1 MDDLLDYLISVML
14 IAGIYA
20 IFALGLNLQW
30 GYAGLLNFGHVA
42 FMAIGAYATI
52 LLSMNGIALPIAVL
66 AGMILAGAAGAFLGV
81 ATLKLREDYLAIVTI
96 GFSEI
101 LRFLLLNCAWLT
113 KGSFGLYGYPRPFQD
128 LISAQDYNLLLMV
141 IVVITLAV
149 VYVVIEVLARSP
161 WGRVL
166 KSIRDDEAV
175 SISLGKNAF
184 SYKVQSLALGSSVA
198 ALSGSL
204 LAFYLQYIN
213 PMNFQPV
220 ETFYAWIIVIMGGSG
235 NNRGTVIGA
244 ILLWGFFSAT
254 RFIEG
259 AFYFSPSGASAM
271 RIVLIGLI
279 LIALVMF
286 RPQGILGRKE
296 ELAIGR

>member
-1 MDDLLDYLISVML
+1 ML
-14 IAGIYA
+14 IAGIYG

-52 LLSMNGIALPIAVL
+52 LLSMNGISLPLAVL
-66 AGMILAGAAGAFLGV
+66 AGMILAGVAGAFLGV

-101 LRFLLLNCAWLT
+101 LRFLLLNEAWLT

-128 LISAQDYNLLLMV
+128 LVSAQDYNLLLMC
-141 IVVITLAV
+141 IVVFALAV
-149 VYVVIEVLARSP
+149 VYALLEILARSP

-175 SISLGKNAF
+175 SVSLGKNAF
-184 SYKVQSLALGSSVA
+184 QYKIQTLVLGSAIA

-235 NNRGTVIGA
+235 NNRGTIIGA
-244 ILLWGFFSAT
+244 ILLWGFFSTT

-259 AFYFSPSGASAM
+259 YLYFSPSAASAT
-271 RIVLIGLI
+271 RIVLIGTI
-279 LIALVMF
+279 LIVVMMF

>member
-1 MDDLLDYLISVML
+1 ML
-14 IAGIYA
+14 IAGIYG

-42 FMAIGAYATI
+42 FMAIGDYATI
-52 LLSMNGIALPIAVL
+52 LLSMNGISLPLAVL
-66 AGMILAGAAGAFLGV
+66 AGMILAGVAGAFLGV

-101 LRFLLLNCAWLT
+101 LRFLLLNEAWLT

-128 LISAQDYNLLLMV
+128 LVSAQDYNLLLMCIV
-141 IVVITLAV
+141 IFALAV
-149 VYVVIEVLARSP
+149 VYALLEILARSP

-175 SISLGKNAF
+175 SVSLSKNAF
-184 SYKVQSLALGSSVA
+184 QYKIQTLVLGSAIA

-235 NNRGTVIGA
+235 NNRGTIIGA
-244 ILLWGFFSAT
+244 ILLWGFFSTT

-259 AFYFSPSGASAM
+259 YLYFSPSAASAM
-271 RIVLIGLI
+271 RIVLIGTI
-279 LIALVMF
+279 LIVLMMF

>member
-1 MDDLLDYLISVML
+1 ML
-14 IAGIYA
+14 IAGIYG

-52 LLSMNGIALPIAVL
+52 LLSMNGISLPLAVL
-66 AGMILAGAAGAFLGV
+66 AGMILAGVAGAFLGV

-101 LRFLLLNCAWLT
+101 LRFLLLNEAWLT

-128 LISAQDYNLLLMV
+128 LVSAQDYNLLLMC
-141 IVVITLAV
+141 IVVFALAV
-149 VYVVIEVLARSP
+149 IYALLEILARSP

-175 SISLGKNAF
+175 SVSLGKNAF
-184 SYKVQSLALGSSVA
+184 QYKIQTLALGSAIA

-235 NNRGTVIGA
+235 NNRGTIIGA
-244 ILLWGFFSAT
+244 ILLWGFFSTT

-259 AFYFSPSGASAM
+259 YLYFSPSAASAT
-271 RIVLIGLI
+271 RIVLIGTI
-279 LIALVMF
+279 LIVLMMF

>member
-1 MDDLLDYLISVML
+1 MLDYLISIML
-14 IAGIYA
+14 TASIYA

-42 FMAIGAYATI
+42 FMAIGAYATV
-52 LLSMNGIALPIAVL
+52 LLSMNGVPLLLAVP
-66 AGMILAGAAGAFLGV
+66 AGMILAGIAGAFLGM
-81 ATLKLREDYLAIVTI
+81 ATLKLREDYLAIVTV

-101 LRFLLLNCAWLT
+101 LRFLLLNWAWLT

-128 LISAQDYNLLLMV
+128 LVSSQNYNLFLAG
-141 IVVITLAV
+141 IVLITLIIVYAV
-149 VYVVIEVLARSP
+149 LEVLARSP

-166 KSIRDDEAV
+166 KSIRDDETV

-184 SYKVQSLALGSSVA
+184 HYKVQSLILGSAIA

-235 NNRGTVIGA
+235 NNRGTIIGA
-244 ILLWGFFSAT
+244 MLLWGFFSGT
-254 RFIEG
+254 RFVEG
-259 AFYFSPSGASAM
+259 YLSFSPSASSATRM
-271 RIVLIGLI
+271 VLIGSM
-279 LIALVMF
+279 LIALMMF
-286 RPQGILGRKE
+286 RPQGMLGRKE

>member
-1 MDDLLDYLISVML
+1 ML
-14 IAGIYA
+14 IAGIYG

-52 LLSMNGIALPIAVL
+52 LLSMNGIALPLAVL
-66 AGMILAGAAGAFLGV
+66 AGMILAGMAGAFLGV

-101 LRFLLLNCAWLT
+101 LRFLLLNEAWLT

-128 LISAQDYNLLLMV
+128 LVSAQDYNLLLMCIV
-141 IVVITLAV
+141 IIALAV
-149 VYVVIEVLARSP
+149 VYALLEILARSP

-175 SISLGKNAF
+175 SVSLGKNAF
-184 SYKVQSLALGSSVA
+184 QYKIQTLVLGSAIA

-204 LAFYLQYIN
+204 LAFYLQYVN

-235 NNRGTVIGA
+235 NNRGTIIGA
-244 ILLWGFFSAT
+244 ILLWGFFSGT

-259 AFYFSPSGASAM
+259 YLYFSPSAASAT
-271 RIVLIGLI
+271 RIVLIGTI
-279 LIALVMF
+279 LIVLMMF

>member
-1 MDDLLDYLISVML
+1 ML
-14 IAGIYA
+14 IAGIYG

-42 FMAIGAYATI
+42 FMAIGDYATI
-52 LLSMNGIALPIAVL
+52 LLSMNGISLPLAVL
-66 AGMILAGAAGAFLGV
+66 AGMILAGVAGAFLGV

-101 LRFLLLNCAWLT
+101 LRFLLLNEAWLT

-128 LISAQDYNLLLMV
+128 LVSAQDYNLLLMC
-141 IVVITLAV
+141 IVVFALAV
-149 VYVVIEVLARSP
+149 VYALLEILARSP

-175 SISLGKNAF
+175 SVSLGKNAF
-184 SYKVQSLALGSSVA
+184 QYKIQTLVLGSAIA

-235 NNRGTVIGA
+235 NNRGTIIGA
-244 ILLWGFFSAT
+244 ILLWGFFSTT

-259 AFYFSPSGASAM
+259 YLYFSPSAASAM
-271 RIVLIGLI
+271 RIVLIGTI
-279 LIALVMF
+279 LIVLMMF

>member
-1 MDDLLDYLISVML
+1 ML
-14 IAGIYA
+14 IAGIYG

-52 LLSMNGIALPIAVL
+52 LFSMNGIALPLAVL
-66 AGMILAGAAGAFLGV
+66 AGMILAGVAGAFLGV

-101 LRFLLLNCAWLT
+101 LRFLLLNEAWLT

-128 LISAQDYNLLLMV
+128 LVSAQDYNLLLMCIV
-141 IVVITLAV
+141 IFVLAV
-149 VYVVIEVLARSP
+149 VYALLEILARSP

-175 SISLGKNAF
+175 SVSLGKNAF
-184 SYKVQSLALGSSVA
+184 QYKIQTLVLGSAIA

-235 NNRGTVIGA
+235 NNRGTIIGA
-244 ILLWGFFSAT
+244 ILLWGFFSTT

-259 AFYFSPSGASAM
+259 YLYFSPSAASAT
-271 RIVLIGLI
+271 RIVLIGTI
-279 LIALVMF
+279 LIVLMMF

>member
-1 MDDLLDYLISVML
+1 MIDYLISITL
-14 IAGIYA
+14 SAGIYA

-42 FMAIGAYATI
+42 FMAIGAYSTV
-52 LLSMNGIALPIAVL
+52 LLSMNAVPLPLAVL
-66 AGMILAGAAGAFLGV
+66 SGMILAGAAGALLGV
-81 ATLKLREDYLAIVTI
+81 ATLKLREDYLAIVTV

-101 LRFLLLNCAWLT
+101 LRFLLLNQSWLT
-113 KGSFGLYGYPRPFQD
+113 RGSFGLYGYPRPLQD
-128 LISAQDYNLLLMV
+128 LVSSQDYNLLLAG
-141 IVVITLAV
+141 IVAV
-149 VYVVIEVLARSP
+149 SLIAVYALIEVLAASP

-166 KSIRDDEAV
+166 KSIRDDELV
-175 SISLGKNAF
+175 SVSLGKNAF
-184 SYKVQSLALGSSVA
+184 HYKLQSLFIGSAIA

-220 ETFYAWIIVIMGGSG
+220 ETFYAWIMVIMGGSG
-235 NNRGTVIGA
+235 NSRGTVIGA
-244 ILLWGFFSAT
+244 LLLWGFFSGS

-259 AFYFSPSGASAM
+259 YINLSPSAASALRM
-271 RIVLIGLI
+271 VLIGLI
-279 LIALVMF
+279 LIALLMF
-286 RPQGILGRKE
+286 RPQGLFGRKE

>member
-1 MDDLLDYLISVML
+1 ML
-14 IAGIYA
+14 IAGIYG

-52 LLSMNGIALPIAVL
+52 LLSMNGISLPLAVL
-66 AGMILAGAAGAFLGV
+66 AGMILAGVAGAFLGV

-101 LRFLLLNCAWLT
+101 LRFLLLNEAWLT

-128 LISAQDYNLLLMV
+128 LVTAQDYNLLLMCIV
-141 IVVITLAV
+141 IFALAV
-149 VYVVIEVLARSP
+149 VYALLEILARSP

-175 SISLGKNAF
+175 SVSLGKNAF
-184 SYKVQSLALGSSVA
+184 QYKIQTLALGSAIA

-235 NNRGTVIGA
+235 NNRGTIIGA
-244 ILLWGFFSAT
+244 ILLWGFFSTT

-259 AFYFSPSGASAM
+259 YLYFSPSAASAT
-271 RIVLIGLI
+271 RIVLIGTI
-279 LIALVMF
+279 LIVLMMF

>member
-1 MDDLLDYLISVML
+1 MDDLLDYLISIML
-14 IAGIYA
+14 IAGIYG

-52 LLSMNGIALPIAVL
+52 LLSMNGIALPLAVL
-66 AGMILAGAAGAFLGV
+66 AGMILAGIAGAFLGV

-101 LRFLLLNCAWLT
+101 LRFLLLNEAWLT

-128 LISAQDYNLLLMV
+128 LVSAQDYNLLLMC
-141 IVVITLAV
+141 IVVFALAV
-149 VYVVIEVLARSP
+149 IYALLEILARSP

-175 SISLGKNAF
+175 SVSLGKNAF
-184 SYKVQSLALGSSVA
+184 QYKIQTLVLGSAIA

-235 NNRGTVIGA
+235 NNRGTIIGA
-244 ILLWGFFSAT
+244 ILLWGFFSTT

-259 AFYFSPSGASAM
+259 YLYFSPSAASAM
-271 RIVLIGLI
+271 RIVLIGTI
-279 LIALVMF
+279 LIVLMMF

>member
-1 MDDLLDYLISVML
+1 ML
-14 IAGIYA
+14 IAGIYG

-52 LLSMNGIALPIAVL
+52 LLSMNGIALPLAVL
-66 AGMILAGAAGAFLGV
+66 AGMILAGVAGAFLGV

-101 LRFLLLNCAWLT
+101 LRFLLLNEAWLT

-128 LISAQDYNLLLMV
+128 LVSAQDYNLLLMCIV
-141 IVVITLAV
+141 IFALAV
-149 VYVVIEVLARSP
+149 VYALLEILARSP

-175 SISLGKNAF
+175 SVSLGKNAF
-184 SYKVQSLALGSSVA
+184 QYKIQTLVLGSAIA

-235 NNRGTVIGA
+235 NNRGTIIGA
-244 ILLWGFFSAT
+244 ILLWGFFSTT

-259 AFYFSPSGASAM
+259 YLYFSPSAASAT
-271 RIVLIGLI
+271 RIVLIGTI
-279 LIALVMF
+279 LIVLMMF

>member
-1 MDDLLDYLISVML
+1 ML
-14 IAGIYA
+14 IAGIYG

-52 LLSMNGIALPIAVL
+52 LLSMNGIALPLAVL
-66 AGMILAGAAGAFLGV
+66 AGMILAGVAGAFLGV

-101 LRFLLLNCAWLT
+101 LRFLLLNEAWLT

-128 LISAQDYNLLLMV
+128 LVSAQDYNLLLMC
-141 IVVITLAV
+141 IVVFALAV
-149 VYVVIEVLARSP
+149 VYALLEILARSP

-175 SISLGKNAF
+175 SVSLGKNAF
-184 SYKVQSLALGSSVA
+184 QYKIQTLVLGSAIA

-235 NNRGTVIGA
+235 NNRGTIIGA
-244 ILLWGFFSAT
+244 ILLWGFFSGT

-259 AFYFSPSGASAM
+259 YLYFSPSAASAT
-271 RIVLIGLI
+271 RIVLIGTI
-279 LIALVMF
+279 LIVLMMF

>member
-1 MDDLLDYLISVML
+1 ML
-14 IAGIYA
+14 IAGIYG

-52 LLSMNGIALPIAVL
+52 LLSMNGISLPLAVL
-66 AGMILAGAAGAFLGV
+66 AGMILAGVAGAFLGV

-101 LRFLLLNCAWLT
+101 LRFLLLNEAWLT

-128 LISAQDYNLLLMV
+128 LVSAQDYNLLLMC
-141 IVVITLAV
+141 IVVFALAV
-149 VYVVIEVLARSP
+149 VYALLEILARSP

-175 SISLGKNAF
+175 SVSLSKNAF
-184 SYKVQSLALGSSVA
+184 QYKIQTLVLGSAIA

-235 NNRGTVIGA
+235 NNRGTIIGA
-244 ILLWGFFSAT
+244 ILLWGFFSTT

-259 AFYFSPSGASAM
+259 YLYFSPSAASAM
-271 RIVLIGLI
+271 RIVLIGTI
-279 LIALVMF
+279 LIVLMMF

>member
-1 MDDLLDYLISVML
+1 LLDYLISIML
-14 IAGIYA
+14 TAGIYA

-42 FMAIGAYATI
+42 FMAIGAYTTV
-52 LLSMNGIALPIAVL
+52 LLSLHGAPLPL
-66 AGMILAGAAGAFLGV
+66 AILTGMILAGVAGAFLGM

-101 LRFLLLNCAWLT
+101 LRFLLLNEAWLT

-128 LISAQDYNLLLMV
+128 LVSAQDYNFFLAGVVLIILAFVYALL
-141 IVVITLAV
+141 
-149 VYVVIEVLARSP
+149 EVLARSP

-175 SISLGKNAF
+175 SISLGKDAF
-184 SYKVQSLALGSSVA
+184 HYKVQSLILGSSIA

-235 NNRGTVIGA
+235 NNRGTIIGA
-244 ILLWGFFSAT
+244 MLLWGFFSGT
-254 RFIEG
+254 RFVEG
-259 AFYFSPSGASAM
+259 YLSFSPSASSATRM
-271 RIVLIGLI
+271 VLIGAMLV
-279 LIALVMF
+279 ALMMF
-286 RPQGILGRKE
+286 RPQGLMGRKE